1 MRLLEVNVADLS
13 FLDDFEVDQVSYPVQ
28 IIQLAPELD
37 GKTGQDDLALLE
49 VNPDCAN
56 QINLFL
62 N

>member
-1 MRLLEVNVADLS
+1 MNVADLS

-28 IIQLAPELD
+28 IIQLAPEQD
-37 GKTGQDDLALLE
+37 GKPGQDDLALLE